1 MGIDK
6 NQLATLTAHF
16 QTQYGLDP
24 KEASKAAKAAMA
36 SIRVILVVSTGDRLV
51 FMHSFPFGEELNING
66 LIFTGDF
73 TRTLGL
79 WLWQQSYGHGTI
91 AGV

>member
-1 MGIDK
+1 MTVLVVVVAVVLLVVEFFP
-6 NQLATLTAHF
+6 Q
-16 QTQYGLDP
+16 
-24 KEASKAAKAAMA
+24 AAKAAMA